1 MDHELVQFRA
11 AAARENRG
19 RRHVRRRY
27 SRALQEQAVRYW
39 ATRHRAGDGLATV
52 ATALGVAPWS
62 LRRWVQQV
70 KARARFQPVHVAV
83 PAPTPATSRITVVV
97 TAAGARVEGLDVDTA
112 ARLLGLRQ

>member
-1 MDHELVQFRA
+1 MDHELVQFRE

-39 ATRHRAGDGLATV
+39 TTRHHAGEGLAAV

-62 LRRWVQQV
+62 LRRWVQQA
-70 KARARFQPVHVAV
+70 KTRARFQPVQVAV
-83 PAPTPATSRITVVV
+83 PPSTPGITVVL

-112 ARLLGLRQ
+112 ARLLGLLR